1 MITAINSAQPSKF
14 KYQPKALH
22 PNKSDV
28 SFGII
33 KPTPEETK
41 DLCKIGASLTGFAMG
56 VSGMAMIE
64 GTGYK
69 LLSTA
74 LAILCAVLGIR
85 TAFNIN
91 RNGRM

>member
-1 MITAINSAQPSKF
+1 MITVINSAQSSAF

-22 PNKSDV
+22 PNKLDV

-41 DLCKIGASLTGFAMG
+41 SLCKIGASLTGFALG
-56 VSGMAMIE
+56 TSGMAMIE

-74 LAILCAVLGIR
+74 LAILCAVLAIR
-85 TAFNIN
+85 TAVNMD
-91 RNGRM
+91 RNGRI